1 MANQLKMNL
10 QTFAK
15 PQGTNMSTILNELRQ
30 TATNAYQDTVPY
42 ATAHNIADVGAAVL
56 QAPQAIRNEFMNN
69 IFNKIGLTLVEY
81 PVVNNHL
88 SFLKKGNL
96 EYGQTI
102 EDIYVGLATAEPYI
116 TGMADGEYPDP
127 FKIHKVPHRS
137 AFYHTILSRQYPL
150 TRHVSDLRKAF
161 HGAAGLEQFIGG
173 MMNAITSR
181 ENYDDYRMTVALMAR
196 QLEEASKETAE
207 NNHKGRVQLITLFN
221 ATVDT
226 ADQVTA
232 DNAFRSQQFLQFFSN
247 QLKKWSERL
256 NYLRS
261 DLNIAGVDNILPREQ
276 QRIMMPGDIVVDFE
290 TQLLAWAYNSGNLD
304 IGGVD
309 KIDAWYS
316 IGAEAEG
323 AEGVVVKPDDIT
335 VKAAFTA
342 DQVQCVGVIYDPG
355 MAKIYNKEH
364 ISSTQE
370 NAAGNYWNMFLSAE
384 DIFAASPYKNFVY
397 FTLD

>member
-1 MANQLKMNL
+1 MV
-10 QTFAK
+10 QT
-15 PQGTNMSTILNELRQ
+15 QGTDISVILNELRQ
-30 TATNAYQDTVPY
+30 TATSAYQNTVPL
-42 ATAHNIADVGAAVL
+42 ATVSNIVDVGQAVL
-56 QAPQAIRNEFMNN
+56 NAPQAIRNEFMSNLY
-69 IFNKIGLTLVEY
+69 NKIGLTLVDY

-88 SFLKKGNL
+88 SFLKKGKL

-150 TRHVSDLRKAF
+150 TRHISDLRKAF
-161 HGAAGLEQFIGG
+161 HGSGSMEQFIGG

-181 ENYDDYRMTVALMAR
+181 EAYDDYRMTVALMAR
-196 QLEEASKETAE
+196 QIEEASKESAD
-207 NNHKGRVQLITLFN
+207 NKHKGRVKLITLFN
-221 ATVDT
+221 SGVDE

-232 DNAFRSQQFLQFFSN
+232 GNAFLSKKFLQFYSN
-247 QLKKWSERL
+247 QLKKWSERMT
-256 NYLRS
+256 YLRE
-261 DLNIAGVDNILPREQ
+261 DLNIAGVPNITPKNQ
-276 QRIMMPGDIVVDFE
+276 QRIMMPGDILVDFD
-290 TQLLAWAYNSGNLD
+290 TQLLAWAYNNSLLD

-316 IGAEAEG
+316 IGAGAEET
-323 AEGVVVKPDDIT
+323 EGVVVTPDDIK
-335 VKAAFTA
+335 VKSTFT
-342 DQVQCVGVIYDPG
+342 DDGSMCVGVIYDPG

-364 ISSTQE
+364 IGSTQE
-370 NAAGNYWNMFLSAE
+370 NAAGNYWNLFTSVE
-384 DIFAASPYKNFVY
+384 DIYAGSPFKNFVY

>member
-1 MANQLKMNL
+1 MAKV
-10 QTFAK
+10 
-15 PQGTNMSTILNELRQ
+15 PQGTDISVILNELRQ
-30 TATNAYQDTVPY
+30 TASNAYQDAVPLT
-42 ATAHNIADVGAAVL
+42 TADTIVDVGKAVL
-56 QAPQAIRNEFMNN
+56 SAPQAIKNEFMQNLY
-69 IFNKIGLTLVEY
+69 NKIGLTLVDY

-88 SFLKKGNL
+88 SFLKKGKL

-116 TGMADGEYPDP
+116 TGMNNGEYPDP

-137 AFYHTILSRQYPL
+137 AFYHAILSRQYPL

-161 HGAAGLEQFIGG
+161 HGSASMETFIGG

-196 QLEEASKETAE
+196 QIEEASKDPD
-207 NNHKGRVQLITLFN
+207 HKGRVRLVTLFN
-221 ATVDT
+221 EQAET

-232 DNAFRSQQFLQFFSN
+232 VNAFHSKKFLAFFSN
-247 QLKKWSERL
+247 QLKKWAKRM

-261 DLNIAGVDNILPREQ
+261 DLSIAGVDNILPKSQ
-276 QRIMMPGDIVVDFE
+276 QRIMMPGDILVDFE
-290 TQLLAWAYNSGNLD
+290 TQLLAWAYHNGNLD

-309 KIDAWYS
+309 EIDAWYS
-316 IGAEAEG
+316 IGATAEEEEG
-323 AEGVVVKPDDIT
+323 AVVTPDDIQ
-335 VKAAFTA
+335 VKSQFTEEGS
-342 DQVQCVGVIYDPG
+342 QCVAVIYDPG

-364 ISSTQE
+364 IGSTQE
-370 NAAGNYWNMFLSAE
+370 NAAGNYWNLFTSVE
-384 DIFAASPYKNFVY
+384 DIYAGSPYKNFVY